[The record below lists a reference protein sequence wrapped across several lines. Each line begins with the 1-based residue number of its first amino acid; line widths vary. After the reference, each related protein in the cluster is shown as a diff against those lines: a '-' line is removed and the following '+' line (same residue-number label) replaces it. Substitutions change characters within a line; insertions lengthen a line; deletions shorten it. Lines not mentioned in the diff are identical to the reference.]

1 MHINEAISFFSG
13 SLPKLRGVGKVV
25 FGAVWSD
32 NFHDSSACELLMPLA
47 SPLTVCY
54 QDGRQYR
61 ADCGEILIIPK
72 GTKHRDLLPQGN
84 ESMLFFCSF
93 EWDKITQYL
102 SLVNNDTI
110 GKISKRTSHDLS
122 SVIEGISRDLA
133 GGSEMDRL
141 ISATRLLSAL
151 MVLLRDVLAETGDA
165 QAADSKSRK
174 STLLSDAKQYI
185 ENNFGRC
192 INLDEIADALDVS
205 SYYLSHVFS
214 EGNDFPLFEYL
225 LDVRMKRAG
234 ELLKQGKLNVAQV
247 AYAVGYENP
256 NYFSRTFK
264 KYFGDT
270 PSKWRNKATE

>member
-1 MHINEAISFFSG
+1 MRINEAISYFSG
-13 SLPKLRGVGKVV
+13 SLPKLLGVGKMV
-25 FGAVWSD
+25 FGSIWSD
-32 NFHDSSACELLMPLA
+32 NFHDSSACELLVPIA
-47 SPLTVCY
+47 SPLTVYY

-61 ADCGEILIIPK
+61 AECGEVLILPQ
-72 GTKHRDLLPQGN
+72 GTKHRDVLPQGN
-84 ESMLFFCSF
+84 ESVVFLCSF
-93 EWDKITQYL
+93 GWDKIAQYL

-110 GKISKRTSHDLS
+110 GKISKRTSRDLN
-122 SVIEGISRDLA
+122 SVLEGISRDLA

-174 STLLSDAKQYI
+174 SKLLNDAKQYI
-185 ENNFGRC
+185 ENNFNRN
-192 INLDEIADALDVS
+192 ISLDEIADALDVS

-225 LDVRMKRAG
+225 LDVRMKQAG
-234 ELLKQGKLNVAQV
+234 ELLKQGKFNVAQV